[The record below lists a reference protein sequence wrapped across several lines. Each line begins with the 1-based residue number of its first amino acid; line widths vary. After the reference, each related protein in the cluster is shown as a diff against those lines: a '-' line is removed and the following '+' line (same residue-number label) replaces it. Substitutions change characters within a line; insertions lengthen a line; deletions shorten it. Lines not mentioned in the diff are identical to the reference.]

1 MRFIVLLIMVSF
13 AGAIPAEVLAPYVGA
28 ELVAEGADTRDAR
41 HLVVLGSLEKVDH
54 VVQPEQ
60 STTFKGLRTWETYY
74 LPQARRTRDV
84 AEHYRE
90 EIERLGEVKFV
101 CSGRTCGSSSYW
113 ANTLFEQS
121 ILYGP
126 EQYQQFFIVE
136 EPDGG
141 GYTSVYI
148 GQRATRK
155 IYVHIQALTSNKTD
169 Q

>member
-1 MRFIVLLIMVSF
+1 MRFIVLLILLGF
-13 AGAIPAEVLAPYVGA
+13 AGVIHAEVLAPYTGA
-28 ELVAEGADTRDAR
+28 ELVAEGADTREAR

-54 VVQPEQ
+54 VVQPEH
-60 STTFKGLRTWETYY
+60 STTFKGVRSWETYY

-90 EIERLGEVKFV
+90 EIERLGEVKFA

>member
-1 MRFIVLLIMVSF
+1 MRFIVLLMMVSF
-13 AGAIPAEVLAPYVGA
+13 AGAIPAEVLTPYVGA
-28 ELVAEGADTRDAR
+28 ELVAEGADTHDAR

-54 VVQPEQ
+54 VVLPEQ
-60 STTFKGLRTWETYY
+60 STTFKGLRTWKTYY

-90 EIERLGEVKFV
+90 EIERLGEVKFA